1 MKTKP
6 KILLATAC
14 AAISLAVFL
23 GSCKKDDFVQVDG
36 VCPLVLSTDPANLAT
51 NVALNKVIT
60 INFNEKMNPAT
71 ITQASILL
79 QAGTTAVSGT
89 VTYSGTTATF
99 TPVSL
104 LAVNTTYT
112 GRVTTAVK
120 DENGN
125 ALQTDYVWTFSTGAT
140 LSPIVISTDPVNNA
154 TGVPMN
160 KTVTATFNMQMDPL
174 TINTITFKLMQG
186 ATAVPALLHTAE
198 IRHHLRLQA
207 HLLLIRFIR
216 PP

>member
-1 MKTKP
+1 MKTKR
-6 KILLATAC
+6 KILLTTAL
-14 AAISLAVFL
+14 AALSLGVFF

-36 VCPLVLSTDPANLAT
+36 VCPLVLSTSPANLET
-51 NVALNKVIT
+51 SVALNKIIT
-60 INFNEKMNPAT
+60 ITFNEKMNPAT
-71 ITQASILL
+71 ITQASIIIK
-79 QAGTTAVSGT
+79 AGAVSVLGT
-89 VTYSGTTATF
+89 VTYSGITATF
-99 TPVSL
+99 TPSAP
-104 LAVNTTYT
+104 LAINTTYT

-140 LSPIVISTDPVNNA
+140 LSPVVISTDPANNA
-154 TGVPMN
+154 TGVPLN